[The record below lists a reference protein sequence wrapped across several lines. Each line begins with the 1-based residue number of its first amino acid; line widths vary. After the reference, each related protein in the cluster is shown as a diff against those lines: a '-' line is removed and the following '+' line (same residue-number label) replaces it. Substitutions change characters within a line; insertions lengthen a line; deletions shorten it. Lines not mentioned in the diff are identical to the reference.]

1 MIGVKFL
8 SSWAAFAAQTFSFGV
23 QETWK
28 TEMIILL
35 NELLEMK
42 FVLKNKNSCTE
53 QHPSLLKVIESPF
66 LVP

>member
-1 MIGVKFL
+1 
-8 SSWAAFAAQTFSFGV
+8 
-23 QETWK
+23 
-28 TEMIILL
+28 MIILL

-42 FVLKNKNSCTE
+42 FVLKNKKNSCTE